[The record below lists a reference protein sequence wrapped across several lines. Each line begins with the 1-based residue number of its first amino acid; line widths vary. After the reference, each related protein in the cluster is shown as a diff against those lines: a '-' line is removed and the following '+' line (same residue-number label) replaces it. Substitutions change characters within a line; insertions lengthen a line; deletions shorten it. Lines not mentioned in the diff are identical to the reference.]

1 MVEREN
7 ESGIIGA
14 DEKRVC
20 ARSGHDYR
28 SGEEVRRSPEDG
40 ARCAGERGP
49 GRQKAART
57 REPEV
62 GSAEGINRFDLDGGS
77 ESAAEAAAYRA
88 SDLHPDRGGKARLPS
103 RISNGETVRAGQVAV
118 GGPASER
125 IELHAA
131 VIP

>member
-1 MVEREN
+1 MRTEW
-7 ESGIIGA
+7 A
-14 DEKRVC
+14 
-20 ARSGHDYR
+20 HYR

-77 ESAAEAAAYRA
+77 ERAADAAAYSA
-88 SDLHPDRGGKARLPS
+88 SDLHPDRGEKARLERRRP
-103 RISNGETVRAGQVAV
+103 NGATVRPGQEAGVASSKA
-118 GGPASER
+118 GCN
-125 IELHAA
+125 
-131 VIP
+131 